1 MGLKRVGNELATQQQ
16 QSYPAIGSLNFTL
29 PFIFS
34 VTSMKEH
41 KNVKT
46 TFLHSKT

>member
-1 MGLKRVGNELATQQQ
+1 MGLKRVGNELATKQ

-34 VTSMKEH
+34 VTSMKDH